1 MSKSA
6 KKYRSAD
13 HEQSLRIVIIGANFA
28 GLTTAMNLPRNFRV
42 DVIDSRLHFEFL
54 PNIHELLS
62 GIKNP
67 GSLRMDR
74 KRLIEGAGHRFIKDT
89 VTTIDPAKK
98 KVYTSGRK
106 RMPFD
111 ICVVAVGGVNNT
123 SGIAG
128 TAKFSLPFKSVEDCQ
143 NIGRRLKTLTQ
154 RSHRVSVVIVG
165 GGLEGVEALG
175 EILRKYRRHPGL
187 EIHLIENRNRLLPSR
202 PKSLDRNIRKMCK
215 PYNVQFHTNTRV
227 TKISDTKVW
236 LSSRKSLDSDVTIW
250 TGGAIP
256 PPLLY
261 KSGLTDHPGDWAPVN
276 NYLQSKYYD
285 SIFFAGDAAEWPG
298 LKRKQAY
305 DAMDMGE
312 CVAQNIQLLSAGEEL
327 KDFHPASKPT
337 VISFGDLQTY
347 VVMGNIAVAGPL
359 FAGAKEGIFQATMTK
374 LDPPRGLTSAIG
386 LYSRTSE
393 SLFNRAIPTLTSL
406 SSLRRLA
413 NVTFLS

>member
-1 MSKSA
+1 MSNTVKNG
-6 KKYRSAD
+6 
-13 HEQSLRIVIIGANFA
+13 HPLRIVIIGANFA
-28 GLTTAMNLPRNFRV
+28 GLTAAINLSRDFSV
-42 DVIDSRLHFEFL
+42 TVIDCRPQFEFL

-62 GIKNP
+62 GVKKP
-67 GSLRMDR
+67 ASLRMDR
-74 KRLIEGAGHRFIKDT
+74 KRLIGRAGHRFIKDT

-128 TAKFSLPFKSVEDCQ
+128 TAKFSLPFKSVEQCQ
-143 NIGRRLKTLTQ
+143 NIARRLKTLTLRKQ
-154 RSHRVSVVIVG
+154 RVPIVIVG

-175 EILRKYRRHPGL
+175 EILRRYRRHPGL
-187 EIHLIENRNRLLPSR
+187 EIHLIENRNRLLANR
-202 PKSLDRNIRKMCK
+202 PKSLDRDIRKICGS
-215 PYNVQFHTNTRV
+215 YNVHFHTATRV
-227 TKISDTKVW
+227 TKIAANRVW
-236 LSSRKSLDSDVTIW
+236 LSSRIALDSDATIW

-256 PPLLY
+256 PPILH
-261 KSGLTDHPGDWAPVN
+261 KSGLTEHPGDWAPVN
-276 NYLQSKYYD
+276 KGLQSKYYD
-285 SIFFAGDAAEWPG
+285 SIFIAGDAAEWPG
-298 LKRKQAY
+298 LERKQAY

-312 CVAQNIQLLSAGEEL
+312 CVAQNIKLLSAGEKL

-347 VVMGNIAVAGPL
+347 VIMGNIAVASPL

-374 LDPPRGLTSAIG
+374 LDPPRGLTSAVDF
-386 LYSRTSE
+386 YNRTSD
-393 SLFNRAIPTLTSL
+393 SLFNLAIPTLTSF

-413 NVTFLS
+413 NFRFLS